1 MENNFDIHK
10 WQARFL
16 REGKELSQ
24 EQKKVERFVKSIA
37 KEFDYS
43 EKDAARF
50 IKDTI
55 TKLDL
60 K

>member
-1 MENNFDIHK
+1 MGNFDIHN
-10 WQARFL
+10 WQAKFL
-16 REGKELSQ
+16 KEQKELSQ

-43 EKDAARF
+43 EKDAANF

-55 TKLDL
+55 AKLDL